1 MMMSKNSYFNKTFF
15 KNLMKRFWIIGL
27 GMMVSYVLLYL
38 YPIYQGA
45 SSEGYQ
51 YYAAY
56 LKGSYFIGNLIIS
69 TIAILTSVALLYFY
83 HNRTA
88 STIIHSMPIKR
99 SELYWTSF
107 IAGMILM
114 FVPLI
119 LTTGILIFYGKTIP
133 LYYRELS
140 INHCLSWFLIQSAI
154 IFFAYGI
161 TQFCGI
167 ITGNLYTHCILGIF
181 FNSLPWLSSQFFT
194 ILKSAFTYGV
204 EEPSV
209 AFENYSTAFNYVL
222 NLEKWLTLRTLAYL
236 TIYIAI
242 GISLVFIAYFIYKR
256 VKLEYIGS
264 SVVFDR
270 LKDIVVIIGTLV
282 LSFICDILIYI
293 Q

>member
-1 MMMSKNSYFNKTFF
+1 MMISKNSYFNKTFF

-107 IAGMILM
+107 IAGMILL

-161 TQFCGI
+161 TQFC
-167 ITGNLYTHCILGIF
+167 YEM
-181 FNSLPWLSSQFFT
+181 T
-194 ILKSAFTYGV
+194 IV
-204 EEPSV
+204 
-209 AFENYSTAFNYVL
+209 
-222 NLEKWLTLRTLAYL
+222 KW
-236 TIYIAI
+236 
-242 GISLVFIAYFIYKR
+242 K
-256 VKLEYIGS
+256 
-264 SVVFDR
+264 
-270 LKDIVVIIGTLV
+270 
-282 LSFICDILIYI
+282 
-293 Q
+293 

>member
-1 MMMSKNSYFNKTFF
+1 
-15 KNLMKRFWIIGL
+15 MKRFWIIGL

-119 LTTGILIFYGKTIP
+119 LTTGISVKQKSIKT
-133 LYYRELS
+133 YKKR
-140 INHCLSWFLIQSAI
+140 
-154 IFFAYGI
+154 
-161 TQFCGI
+161 
-167 ITGNLYTHCILGIF
+167 
-181 FNSLPWLSSQFFT
+181 
-194 ILKSAFTYGV
+194 
-204 EEPSV
+204 
-209 AFENYSTAFNYVL
+209 
-222 NLEKWLTLRTLAYL
+222 RT
-236 TIYIAI
+236 
-242 GISLVFIAYFIYKR
+242 
-256 VKLEYIGS
+256 
-264 SVVFDR
+264 
-270 LKDIVVIIGTLV
+270 
-282 LSFICDILIYI
+282 
-293 Q
+293 